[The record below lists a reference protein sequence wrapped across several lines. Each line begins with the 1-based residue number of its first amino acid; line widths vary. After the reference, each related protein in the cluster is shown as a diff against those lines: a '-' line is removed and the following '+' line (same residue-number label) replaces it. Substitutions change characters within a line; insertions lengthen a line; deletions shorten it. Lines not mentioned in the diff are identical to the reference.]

1 MPFCNLSQLFIVD
14 IKKYIIIFV
23 FFFSNIIKSEVIQF
37 TKDSNKY
44 DITSNIW
51 VALVE
56 KTDDFKIEYLSSLSD
71 DSFNKNSNRYLEKEF
86 NGKDLLIKFKI
97 ISNIN
102 KKYFLQI
109 NDPLIDYIDIIIYSK
124 DRSYNYKSG
133 WLVPINLRSIKDRK
147 HIFEL
152 PNINIDQEFDIY
164 IKLRKE
170 DNISLTYKKDSSEFR
185 FLTINIANREKNCID
200 FYGSNL
206 NYFVKVD
213 SLNFLK
219 KLDNVIINSKSYNNV
234 FKLKPR
240 YSNDTSEYLLF
251 NKEFGVLK
259 INYKNGK
266 SFSLLSI
273 D

>member
-1 MPFCNLSQLFIVD
+1 MKTI
-14 IKKYIIIFV
+14 YIY
-23 FFFSNIIKSEVIQF
+23 FSMLLVILISKACCYGPPAIEK
-37 TKDSNKY
+37 TIDNGILEDSVKIYLPYKDSSKVSFLDTNNVKVDY
-44 DITSNIW
+44 NI
-51 VALVE
+51 
-56 KTDDFKIEYLSSLSD
+56 K
-71 DSFNKNSNRYLEKEF
+71 RYLQPGIMFPSKC
-86 NGKDLLIKFKI
+86 KFCCKGTL
-97 ISNIN
+97 
-102 KKYFLQI
+102 YT
-109 NDPLIDYIDIIIYSK
+109 
-124 DRSYNYKSG
+124 YK
-133 WLVPINLRSIKDRK
+133 W
-147 HIFEL
+147 
-152 PNINIDQEFDIY
+152 Q
-164 IKLRKE
+164 E